1 MSKTL
6 GLVAR
11 DRAASR
17 IKRWQQLQTQSMGMW
32 EPTSV
37 ASGLNAA
44 GAVCAWATGR
54 VWALAANPLGQT
66 AR

>member
-32 EPTSV
+32 EPTSM
-37 ASGLNAA
+37 ASGLNA
-44 GAVCAWATGR
+44 GR